1 MAEDLH
7 AHIFGG
13 IPDAE
18 LNELNNYWTAFPSL
32 RSSLFAHHD
41 DTPYSHPVTA
51 DVATC
56 IWKNMD
62 VVAFRNHCADAMNGL
77 DSQLED
83 TLIKQMNTINPDVEL
98 TRLTADLFKRTSA
111 LPLIDRYAAY
121 QTFSDH
127 WMTIATDVEMIQT
140 EGFAATRQVDPNM
153 VIKKKDGKDQEVQ
166 DGWVGHV
173 IPFDLVQQTMLSES
187 VAAIRAI
194 EDRLSEIASGYE
206 EALDALPEEE
216 KDKDFVNDDKTAFV
230 WPAVKKAIK
239 ERSVEPAV
247 LEILKKVSADN
258 EEEKRLKKQLKDQSA
273 ALHMETKKTIE
284 GLTDEQVY
292 ALLEKK
298 WIAPLVDGLFG
309 LPERIISDFVTKLEK
324 LATKYET
331 TFEGVEAQIHDTEAQ
346 LSGMIAQLTGSE
358 YDMEGLAEL
367 RKMLGGL

>member
-1 MAEDLH
+1 MLRF
-7 AHIFGG
+7 ISQYG
-13 IPDAE
+13 I
-18 LNELNNYWTAFPSL
+18 AFDGFRDFLCARLLQGMTDINIS
-32 RSSLFAHHD
+32 REESSLSAEIFRRLTG
-41 DTPYSHPVTA
+41 TPLV
-51 DVATC
+51 
-56 IWKNMD
+56 
-62 VVAFRNHCADAMNGL
+62 DAYEAYQIL
-77 DSQLED
+77 DSD
-83 TLIKQMNTINPDVEL
+83 WARISV
-98 TRLTADLFKRTSA
+98 DL
-111 LPLIDRYAAY
+111 
-121 QTFSDH
+121 
-127 WMTIATDVEMIQT
+127 EMIQT

-247 LEILKKVSADN
+247 LEILRKVSADN